1 MIFKSGAQPM
11 ASQILKRSAIAML
24 LAITSVAP
32 VMAQTAPAGDLPHNI
47 MTWAMPGTVSPEGR
61 AMVAQMA
68 AMPMPEPLPPIA
80 VQRQM
85 VGSYQETMGAQ
96 LLKRYDVRVEAA
108 VIAGVPVRIIY
119 PKGVSSLGTG
129 PVLLNLHGG
138 GFMLDSGSLTET
150 IPIASLTG
158 IPVVAVLYRLAPE
171 HPFPAAVDDAQAV
184 YDALLKDHE
193 PNKIAVYG
201 TSAGAG
207 LGAQL
212 LARLIKLGRP
222 MPAALG
228 FFSGSADLATSGDS
242 EGWMPLPNGG
252 NTLAASIAPYIGTT
266 PTTDP
271 ILSPLRGDIS
281 RFPPTL
287 LVTSTRDILL
297 SSTSIF
303 ARALTQHGVDARL
316 VVFDGLPH
324 AFWSFMPIPE
334 TDEANAVMAQYLGQR
349 LGKAPKGQKVGAR

>member
-1 MIFKSGAQPM
+1 MT
-11 ASQILKRSAIAML
+11 SQFLIRSAIAML
-24 LAITSVAP
+24 LAIISVGPA
-32 VMAQTAPAGDLPHNI
+32 MSESTPAGAAPHNL

-68 AMPMPEPLPPIA
+68 AQMAAMPLPDPMPPIA

-85 VGSYQETMGAQ
+85 IGSYQETLGAQ

-119 PKGVSSLGTG
+119 PKGVTSLGFG

-150 IPIASLTG
+150 IPIAGLTG

-171 HPFPAAVDDAQAV
+171 HPFPAAVDDAQLV
-184 YDALLKDHE
+184 YDALLKDHK
-193 PNKIAVYG
+193 PSKIAVYG

-212 LARLIKLGRP
+212 LARLTRLGRP

-242 EGWMPLPNGG
+242 ESWMPLPNGG
-252 NTLAASIAPYIGTT
+252 STLAASIAPYIGTT
-266 PTTDP
+266 PVIDP

-281 RFPPTL
+281 GFPSTL

-297 SSTSIF
+297 SPTSIF
-303 ARALTQHGVDARL
+303 ARSLSQQGVDARL

-334 TDEANAVMAQYLGQR
+334 TDEANALMATFLGQSLHKLPAGR
-349 LGKAPKGQKVGAR
+349 R